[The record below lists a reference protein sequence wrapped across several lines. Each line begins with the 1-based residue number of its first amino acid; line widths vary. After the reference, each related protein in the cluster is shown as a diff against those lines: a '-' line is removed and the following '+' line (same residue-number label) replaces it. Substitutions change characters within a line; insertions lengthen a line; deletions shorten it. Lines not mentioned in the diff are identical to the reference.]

1 MMSEQPLDY
10 DPRDWHNVQ
19 AADEMDVSRHFEYDD
34 DAILQ
39 LRKWLRL
46 DQAAPKTI
54 MEIGCGGGYFTGKLA
69 TMASASNEIFAVEPD
84 DVLREYASQKYST
97 QVKFLKGAAES
108 IPLPNEFADLSVCH
122 IVLSNLPD
130 VYQAVAEMTRITKK
144 GGIVAAIEP
153 GESRMSYSPDPK
165 LDEMKEKIL
174 QAYGKGIW
182 DLRSKL
188 IDFSKDLKKKNARYP
203 EVFNNCGLR
212 NVEAHGLLSVFLLSD
227 PRRDTAEILSWLKKR
242 LLLFERDW
250 NRTKV
255 ILQRGGLEESLIQA
269 YFKAE
274 KTYLSNLIEH
284 PEQISKTHELQTYSR
299 TVTIGFK

>member
-1 MMSEQPLDY
+1 MSEQPLDY

-34 DAILQ
+34 DAIFQ

-54 MEIGCGGGYFTGKLA
+54 VEIGCGGGYFTGKLVA
-69 TMASASNEIFAVEPD
+69 MASALKEIWAVEPD
-84 DVLREYASQKYST
+84 NVLRGYASRKFSA
-97 QVKFLKGAAES
+97 QVKFLKGTAEK
-108 IPLPNEFADLSVCH
+108 IPLSKEFADLTVCH

-130 VYQAVAEMTRITKK
+130 VPRAVAEMARVTKK
-144 GGIVAAIEP
+144 DGIVAAIEP
-153 GESRMSYSPDPK
+153 GESRMHYSPDPK
-165 LDEMKEKIL
+165 LNEMEEKVL

-182 DLRSKL
+182 DLRTRL

-212 NVEAHGLLSVFLLSD
+212 NVEVHGLLSVFLLSD
-227 PRRDTAEILSWLKKR
+227 PRRDATEILGWLKKR
-242 LLLFERDW
+242 VFLFERDW
-250 NRTKV
+250 DRTKV
-255 ILQRGGLEESLIQA
+255 ILKRGGLEGHDIQA
-269 YFKAE
+269 YFEAE
-274 KTYLSNLIEH
+274 KAYLGNLIEH